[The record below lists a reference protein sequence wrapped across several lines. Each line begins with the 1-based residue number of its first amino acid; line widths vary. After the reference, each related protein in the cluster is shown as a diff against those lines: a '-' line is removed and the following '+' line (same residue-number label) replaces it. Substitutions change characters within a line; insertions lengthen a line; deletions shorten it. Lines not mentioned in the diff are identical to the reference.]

1 MFIDNTSLYTC
12 TFYCQLSTN
21 IGGSLL
27 LLRCHYSIT
36 CEVDGFTWTRKRG
49 GEGGIRE
56 LVMFAVNIVIP
67 SQNHAG
73 TRERR
78 EGLCGSFGRHPAW
91 GTCRS
96 TEEWAGGHVV
106 IAIVLAVFPC
116 ASLVRV

>member
-1 MFIDNTSLYTC
+1 M
-12 TFYCQLSTN
+12 
-21 IGGSLL
+21 
-27 LLRCHYSIT
+27 RCVVSSGQ
-36 CEVDGFTWTRKRG
+36 EKG

-56 LVMFAVNIVIP
+56 LVMFAVNMVIP

-96 TEEWAGGHVV
+96 TEERAGGHVV
-106 IAIVLAVFPC
+106 IAIVFAVFPC